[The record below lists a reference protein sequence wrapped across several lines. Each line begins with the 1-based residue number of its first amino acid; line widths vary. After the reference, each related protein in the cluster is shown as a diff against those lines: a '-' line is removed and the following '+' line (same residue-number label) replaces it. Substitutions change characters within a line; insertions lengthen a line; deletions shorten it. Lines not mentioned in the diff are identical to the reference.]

1 MKRKRIAQ
9 VFVYLALLI
18 GAVVFI
24 LPYVYMLITS
34 TQTNAE
40 IFAPKLNFKPGS
52 HFIDNITYVQETYNY
67 TRILINSIFIT
78 VTGTLLSTFMTTLAG
93 YVMAK
98 FKFKGQKLIF
108 NLIVVARMV
117 PSFTLLIPTFYILS
131 KLGLTNTHTGVIVS
145 SLASTTSVF
154 MMRQYAQKFPTEL
167 LESGRIDG
175 ANEWTIFF
183 RIAVPVLVP
192 SIVTVGLMNFMGYW
206 NSYLYPLVIL
216 KDSTKF
222 TVPLVVQNMTQNNYD
237 VLNYGSLMA
246 ILSTSVIPVIAVY
259 VLLQRKF
266 KANNLDSAI
275 K

>member
-1 MKRKRIAQ
+1 MKRKRITQ
-9 VFVYLALLI
+9 VFIYLALLI

-24 LPYVYMLITS
+24 LPYAYMLITS

>member
-192 SIVTVGLMNFMGYW
+192 SIVTVGLINFMGYW

>member
-9 VFVYLALLI
+9 VFIYLALLI

-98 FKFKGQKLIF
+98 FNFKGQKLIF

-175 ANEWTIFF
+175 ANEWMIFF

-206 NSYLYPLVIL
+206 NS
-216 KDSTKF
+216 
-222 TVPLVVQNMTQNNYD
+222 
-237 VLNYGSLMA
+237 
-246 ILSTSVIPVIAVY
+246 
-259 VLLQRKF
+259 
-266 KANNLDSAI
+266 
-275 K
+275 

>member
-9 VFVYLALLI
+9 VFIYLALLI